1 MWKPQESS
9 PGCQI
14 SSISSGRKWSDS
26 RPGQITLTLSSS
38 QLILLHQL
46 LLWRVKPTFWQL
58 TRRLGKWK
66 PMYAQRC
73 HPIQVTVRINM
84 ELKTNCKTEHGKKRS
99 FWLEICVKAWK
110 TWLEFDLKGCEG
122 HHCFKLCKWTL
133 CFNSADMHYSG
144 FHLTLVGLFGW
155 PLSHTLHKLINSL
168 KLNSTSIFVPHFSH
182 CAETSFIW

>member
-1 MWKPQESS
+1 MEWQS
-9 PGCQI
+9 P
-14 SSISSGRKWSDS
+14 
-26 RPGQITLTLSSS
+26 RPDHTHTLIKSVNPAPPTVT
-38 QLILLHQL
+38 
-46 LLWRVKPTFWQL
+46 VKSKARPTFWQL

-133 CFNSADMHYSG
+133 CLNSADMHYSG

-155 PLSHTLHKLINSL
+155 PLSHTLRKLINSL
-168 KLNSTSIFVPHFSH
+168 NLNSTSIFCPTFLPLCRNLLHLIISL
-182 CAETSFIW
+182 